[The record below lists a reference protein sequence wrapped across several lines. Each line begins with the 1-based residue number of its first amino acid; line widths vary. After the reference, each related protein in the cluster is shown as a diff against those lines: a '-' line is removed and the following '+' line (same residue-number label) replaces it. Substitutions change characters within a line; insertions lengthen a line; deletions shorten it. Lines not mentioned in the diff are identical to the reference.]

1 MYNIYVIV
9 WDEAKRQSN
18 LRKHGLDFAD
28 AHLVYDSPAKVTFR
42 SSRNDEDRL
51 VDLAMVKI
59 AGTVLVLV
67 YVERGRDIRVVSFRR
82 SSRLERRI
90 YEQALEEQD

>member
-1 MYNIYVIV
+1 
-9 WDEAKRQSN
+9 
-18 LRKHGLDFAD
+18 
-28 AHLVYDSPAKVTFR
+28 
-42 SSRNDEDRL
+42 
-51 VDLAMVKI
+51 MVKM

>member
-1 MYNIYVIV
+1 MVV
-9 WDEAKRQSN
+9 WDEAKRRGN

-28 AHLVYDSPAKVTFR
+28 AYLVYDSPAKVTFR
-42 SSRNDEDRL
+42 SSRSDEDRL

-67 YVERGRDIRVVSFRR
+67 YVERGNDIRVLSFRR
-82 SSRLERRI
+82 SSRKERRI